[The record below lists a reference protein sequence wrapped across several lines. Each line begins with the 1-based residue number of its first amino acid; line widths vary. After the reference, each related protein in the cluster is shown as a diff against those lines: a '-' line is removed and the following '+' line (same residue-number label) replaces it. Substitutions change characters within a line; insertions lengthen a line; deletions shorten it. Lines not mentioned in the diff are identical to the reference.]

1 MRTTIAGPEFAAPAG
16 KEIEVSAEQG
26 LELIEAGYADP
37 VRAAKE
43 TATAPAPEEQA
54 TAPATEEET
63 TAPEPVK
70 PQRKARPKRP
80 RKPAA

>member
-1 MRTTIAGPEFAAPAG
+1 MRTTIAGPEFTAPAG

-26 LELIEAGYADP
+26 VELIESGYADP

-43 TATAPAPEEQA
+43 TATEPAA
-54 TAPATEEET
+54 EEET
-63 TAPEPVK
+63 TTPEPAK

-80 RKPAA
+80 GARKPAA

>member
-1 MRTTIAGPEFAAPAG
+1 MRTTIAGPEFTAPAG

-26 LELIEAGYADP
+26 LELIESGYADP

-54 TAPATEEET
+54 TEPKPAKRRARSKPAT
-63 TAPEPVK
+63 
-70 PQRKARPKRP
+70 
-80 RKPAA
+80 AAGD